1 MWGLYFATFLLLE
14 KLFLAKKLE
23 KLPMWLQILYTLI
36 LVNFGFVIFN
46 ANDLS
51 GVIANFGG
59 MFGAGGI
66 PLTDSR
72 TVYYLLGNAVLLLIA
87 AVGATPLP
95 KKLADKLRNTS
106 FGWVLEP
113 LFAVVTL
120 LLVTAYLVDGSFS
133 PFLYFR
139 F

>member
-1 MWGLYFATFLLLE
+1 MLIV
-14 KLFLAKKLE
+14 
-23 KLPMWLQILYTLI
+23 LPFHI
-36 LVNFGFVIFN
+36 FV
-46 ANDLS
+46 
-51 GVIANFGG
+51 
-59 MFGAGGI
+59 
-66 PLTDSR
+66 
-72 TVYYLLGNAVLLLIA
+72 
-87 AVGATPLP
+87 
-95 KKLADKLRNTS
+95 RNTS